1 VDFWLGTHR
10 PNWLGLLDVPL
21 FVSHRTLAPRPHVP
35 RSITP
40 WALDSGGFSELSMFG
55 EWRTTLE
62 EYVEAVDLY
71 RVLIGRL
78 QWAAPM
84 DWMCEPF
91 MVEKTGLSVREHQ
104 ERTVQNYLDLKDR
117 GPFIPV
123 LQGWTLDDYHRC
135 VGLYE
140 SAGVDLSAVPL
151 VGVGSVCRRQSDAE
165 IGWIMRSLADL
176 GLKLHG
182 FGVKQGGLERYADV
196 LAQRIRW
203 RGATGRATSRRS
215 LSASTRVARTARC
228 TRSAGIAAFV
238 SAWTGRVWS
247 WPHEDRDEQDLRGP
261 RTAAGGQHG
270 PTPAPPSP
278 RPRR

>member
-21 FVSHRTLAPRPHVP
+21 FVSHRTLAPRHTVP

-123 LQGWTLDDYHRC
+123 LQGWTLDDYHAC

-196 LAQRIRW
+196 LASADSMAWSYRARHEPPLPQCEHKSCANCPVYAERW
-203 RGATGRATSRRS
+203 YRRVRER
-215 LSASTRVARTARC
+215 LDWPRLEL
-228 TRSAGIAAFV
+228 AA
-238 SAWTGRVWS
+238 
-247 WPHEDRDEQDLRGP
+247 
-261 RTAAGGQHG
+261 
-270 PTPAPPSP
+270 
-278 RPRR
+278 